1 MLELR
6 RIIMLYLY
14 YRRSSKPNPNLP
26 KSGQAPAKAS
36 QRKSKKK
43 PWIFLDFLRRIGPFQ
58 WVTATPRPKNSLSAP
73 SFPIGVSDRRGRFN
87 QRLGE
92 GTTASG
98 FRKENSP
105 KIRRGIGFS

>member
-6 RIIMLYLY
+6 RIITLHLY
-14 YRRSSKPNPNLP
+14 YGRSSKPNPNLP

-58 WVTATPRPKNSLSAP
+58 WVTATPQAKKFFVR
-73 SFPIGVSDRRGRFN
+73 SFLPIGVSEPRGRFN